1 MLFGKNI
8 LFQFFVV
15 EVSSEVLFS
24 VLFAGFL
31 CRDDG
36 EDGLRFFHNFFMDI
50 SVATA
55 CEEI

>member
-1 MLFGKNI
+1 MIGAGFKVA
-8 LFQFFVV
+8 FF
-15 EVSSEVLFS
+15 

-50 SVATA
+50 SLATA
-55 CEEI
+55 FEDS